1 MEKKQAHIYLD
12 HVNMSYPSNIYNA
25 RTLKQEIFSRMKL
38 EKPKPLLRDV
48 HALKDFTLHAEE
60 GERIGVIGH
69 NGSGKSTLLKT
80 IAGIYPVVSGTV
92 DVQGKIHS
100 LFDIGLGFDP
110 EATGR
115 DNILY
120 RGLLLGSKPDEI
132 AEKTQEIVDF
142 AGLGDFIDYP
152 LKSYSS
158 GMMVRLA
165 FSVSTSLTGEVLLLD
180 EVLSTGDIS
189 FMGKAR
195 QRMLHVIDE
204 AKLMVFVTHDLTSM
218 VEVCNRAIML
228 DHGQILFDGDPQ
240 TAVEVY
246 KERMLGKSN

>member
-1 MEKKQAHIYLD
+1 MGKQQQEAAHIYLD
-12 HVNMSYPSNIYNA
+12 HAEMSYPSNIYNA
-25 RTLKQEIFSRMKL
+25 RTLKQEIFSRLKL

-48 HALKDFTLHAEE
+48 HALKDFTLHVEE
-60 GERIGVIGH
+60 GERLGVIGH

-92 DVQGKIHS
+92 DVRGKIHS

-120 RGLLLGSKPDEI
+120 RGLLLGSKPEEI
-132 AEKTQEIVDF
+132 AEKTNEIVEF

-152 LKSYSS
+152 LKSYSN

-180 EVLSTGDIS
+180 EVLSAGDIT
-189 FMGKAR
+189 FAGKAR
-195 QRMLHVIDE
+195 DRMLSVIDR
-204 AKLMVFVTHDLTSM
+204 AKVMVFVTHDLNSLL
-218 VEVCNRAIML
+218 EVCNRAILL
-228 DHGQILFDGDPQ
+228 DHGRIMKDGAPEEV
-240 TAVEVY
+240 VEAY
-246 KERMLGKSN
+246 KESMKG

>member
-1 MEKKQAHIYLD
+1 MASNNAYIHLD
-12 HVNMSYPSNIYNA
+12 HVEMSYPSNIYNA

-48 HALKDFTLHAEE
+48 HALKDFTLHVEE
-60 GERIGVIGH
+60 GERLGVIGH

-80 IAGIYPVVSGTV
+80 IAGIYPVVSGNV
-92 DVQGKIHS
+92 EVKGKIHS

-120 RGLLLGSKPDEI
+120 RGLLLGSKPEEI
-132 AEKTQEIVDF
+132 EEKTAEIVDF

-152 LKSYSS
+152 LKSYSN

-180 EVLSTGDIS
+180 EVLSAGDIS
-189 FMGKAR
+189 FVGKAR
-195 QRMLHVIDE
+195 DRMLGVIDR
-204 AKLMVFVTHDLTSM
+204 AKVMVFVTHDLESM
-218 VEVCNRAIML
+218 VEVCNRAILL
-228 DHGQILFDGDPQ
+228 DKGTIVGDGEPEQI
-240 TAVEVY
+240 VEMY
-246 KERMLGKSN
+246 RDRMLNTHE

>member
-1 MEKKQAHIYLD
+1 MKKKKAHIYLD
-12 HVNMSYPSNIYNA
+12 HVEMAYPSAIYNA
-25 RTLKQEIFSRMKL
+25 RTLKQDIFSRLKL

-48 HALKDFTLHAEE
+48 HALRDFTLHVEE
-60 GERIGVIGH
+60 GERLGVIGQ

-80 IAGIYPVVSGTV
+80 IAGIYPIVSGTV

-120 RGLLLGSKPDEI
+120 RGLVLGSSPDEI
-132 AEKTQEIVDF
+132 SDKTDEITEF

-152 LKSYSS
+152 LKSYST

-180 EVLSTGDIS
+180 EVLSAGDIS
-189 FMGKAR
+189 FVGKAR
-195 QRMLHVIDE
+195 DRMLKVIDQ
-204 AKLMVFVTHDLTSM
+204 AKVMVFVTHDLASM
-218 VEVCNRAIML
+218 VEVCNRAVLME
-228 DHGQILFDGDPQ
+228 HGTIIANGKPQ
-240 TAVEVY
+240 DIADLY
-246 KERMLGKSN
+246 KKRMLEP